1 MHIDRRVVNVC
12 PKCKNNLRLV
22 IESEN
27 KPKIVSMKYTYIC
40 DVCRFKKIIENV
52 IIKMDSD
59 KIIIT
64 KKVGETLS

>member
-1 MHIDRRVVNVC
+1 MHIDRRAVNVC

-27 KPKIVSMKYTYIC
+27 KPKTVFMKYTYVC
-40 DVCRFKKIIENV
+40 DVCRFKKIIEST
-52 IIKMDSD
+52 IIKMDGN

-64 KKVGETLS
+64 KKVGENLS